1 MLDAWIFR
9 PDLAVRRNTP
19 NACFRGCES
28 EILIVPKKMLGDR
41 IDEFMKDDSVSTRP
55 GVPNGRRRNVAVN
68 HLLLNR
74 SSRLPRTCCRG
85 ARSREVL
92 R

>member
-19 NACFRGCES
+19 NAYFRGCES
-28 EILIVPKKMLGDR
+28 GNVNNGREDAGGDR

-68 HLLLNR
+68 HLLLSR
-74 SSRLPRTCCRG
+74 SSRLPWLLQG
-85 ARSREVL
+85 RS
-92 R
+92 